1 MTEQFRP
8 AYHFTPPRMWM
19 NDPNGLVYA
28 SGQYHMFYQHH
39 PHATVWGPMHWGHA
53 SSRDLV
59 HWQHRP
65 IALAPDEHGTIFS
78 GSAVVDWQNTAGFGA
93 GALVAIFTHHG
104 GQGESQS
111 LAYSTDDG
119 ATWQKYAGNPVLRP
133 AGEWRDFRDPKVF
146 WFEAGGAAHWAM
158 VLAAGAGVR
167 FYSSPN
173 LIDWAPG
180 GSFGYTE
187 GMNITWETPDLF
199 RLAAGDGA
207 ARWVLSA
214 GMSQGGPGG
223 GSGTRDFLG
232 EFDGRAFH
240 AETPAE
246 PPLWADFGGDF
257 YAAQSWSDEPQ
268 GRRIW
273 IGWMS
278 NLAYSGAT
286 PTEAEGWRSIYSV
299 PRVLSLAHTPD
310 GLRLRQQ
317 PIPELAALRGPAQ
330 SWRGARVEPGASL
343 LAGAGGAAL
352 EIVAELELL
361 PGCERCGLRVL
372 AGAGERTEIG
382 YDARAG
388 ALFVDRAQAGLADFH
403 PSFAARHAAPLAL
416 AGGVLR
422 LRILVD
428 RCSVEVFGADGVV
441 VFSEQVFPAPGS
453 AGVEVFAE
461 GAAAHVRALDVFPL
475 QAAQFLPAADS
486 SGPPAPAL

>member
-28 SGQYHMFYQHH
+28 NGQYHMFYQHH

-53 SSRDLV
+53 TSRDLV
-59 HWQHRP
+59 NWQHCP

-93 GALVAIFTHHG
+93 GALVAIFTHDSDA
-104 GQGESQS
+104 GEWQS

-146 WFEAGGAAHWAM
+146 WFEEGGAAHWAM
-158 VLAAGAGVR
+158 VLAAGTGVR
-167 FYSSPN
+167 FYTSPN
-173 LIDWAPG
+173 LIDWTPG
-180 GSFGYTE
+180 GSIGYTE
-187 GMNITWETPDLF
+187 GLDIIWETPDLF
-199 RLAAGDGA
+199 RLRANDGT
-207 ARWVLSA
+207 ARWVLTA
-214 GMSQGGPGG
+214 GMSRGGPGG
-223 GSGTRDFLG
+223 GSGTRYFVG

-273 IGWMS
+273 VGWMS

-286 PTEAEGWRSIYSV
+286 PTDGEGWRSVYSV
-299 PRVLSLAHTPD
+299 PRVLALAHTPE

-317 PIPELAALRGPAQ
+317 PIPELAALRGAAQ
-330 SWRGARVEPGASL
+330 SWRDARVEPGANL
-343 LAGAGGAAL
+343 LAGASGRAL
-352 EIVAELELL
+352 EIVAALE
-361 PGCERCGLRVL
+361 PGAGCERCGVRVL
-372 AGAGERTEIG
+372 VGAGGHTEIG
-382 YDARAG
+382 YDAQAG
-388 ALFVDRAQAGLADFH
+388 ELYVDRTRSGQGDFH
-403 PSFAARHAAPLAL
+403 AIFAARHTAPLAL
-416 AGGVLR
+416 PDGVLR
-422 LRILVD
+422 LHILVD
-428 RCSVEVFGADGVV
+428 HCSVEVFGADGVV
-441 VFSEQVFPAPGS
+441 VLSEQVFPAPGS
-453 AGVEVFAE
+453 AGLELFAE
-461 GAAAHVRALDVFPL
+461 GAAAQLHALDL
-475 QAAQFLPAADS
+475 YELSAAQFLPAPEK
-486 SGPPAPAL
+486 SGQ